1 MHFESVFSCLCP
13 HLHSSLPASFGAQLA
28 PHLLLYS
35 LPSVLSPR
43 RPVFTAR
50 AAGHRL
56 GSDPLLM
63 PRDFHRS
70 FPTPSRGGR
79 CLGPLCF
86 QDAIYL
92 FLPKTSLSPWPVRAL
107 RWDRGQTQHFMSK
120 APTWRSTW
128 TRGHAACGGVRAHGD
143 DPELE
148 PRPAVSMHALG
159 SAGHGWRGGTW
170 ELPAKGQ
177 GGRRELQKLSQGSWM
192 PS

>member
-1 MHFESVFSCLCP
+1 MRVFSHVCAP
-13 HLHSSLPASFGAQLA
+13 IIHSSLPASFGAQVA

-35 LPSVLSPR
+35 LPSVPSPR

-50 AAGHRL
+50 AAGHQL

-86 QDAIYL
+86 QDSIYL
-92 FLPKTSLSPWPVRAL
+92 FLPETSLSPWPVRAL
-107 RWDRGQTQHFMSK
+107 RWDRGQTRHFMSK
-120 APTWRSTW
+120 APTWRSAW
-128 TRGHAACGGVRAHGD
+128 TGGRAACGGVRAHGD

-148 PRPAVSMHALG
+148 PRPAVSMRTLG
-159 SAGHGWRGGTW
+159 SAGHGWWGRMW
-170 ELPAKGQ
+170 EPPAKGQ
-177 GGRRELQKLSQGSWM
+177 GSRHELQKLSQGSWM